1 MIILDRPFLSKE
13 MKDYIIKN
21 RTPVLKNAFIEEQGM
36 RFCYDDEQFR
46 RLYSRGERL
55 YTNSENALE
64 WINRNIRD
72 DVLLSAIALMK
83 DKAAL
88 RKTLS
93 PLDPDFFYL
102 EVTAV
107 QLETLDFSAL
117 KPPFVLKP
125 SIGFF
130 SEGVYT
136 VENKEDW
143 EQAVKEIKIKSLQWA
158 SQYPGSVVGSAKFIL
173 EQYIEGEEYAVDVYF
188 DENGQAVILN
198 VMKHDFTSSSDV
210 SDRLYYT
217 GKRIIEENLNDFT
230 AYLNRANRL
239 IGARNF
245 PAHIEL
251 RKSGGLI
258 RPIEFNPMRFAGLCT
273 TDITSFAYGFFT
285 YDYYLRD
292 RKPDW
297 DILLQGRDDK
307 LYTLIL
313 LNTTQ
318 QTENASGFDYD
329 KLCGS
334 FEKVLCLR
342 KTDHKKFPAF
352 GFLFTETREDNM
364 EELNRIMKSDLSE
377 FVL

>member
-1 MIILDRPFLSKE
+1 MIILDKPVLSKE
-13 MKDYIIKN
+13 MKHYIEET
-21 RTPVLKNAFIEEQGM
+21 RTPVLKNAFALEQGL
-36 RFCYDDEQFR
+36 RFCCDGEVFR
-46 RLYSRGERL
+46 KRYRDGARI

-64 WINRNIRD
+64 WVNTNIED
-72 DVLLSAIALMK
+72 ENLLSVIALMK

-88 RKTLS
+88 RRALS
-93 PLDPDFFYL
+93 LLDPDFFYL
-102 EVTAV
+102 EVPAARLV
-107 QLETLDFSAL
+107 TLDFSAL
-117 KPPFVLKP
+117 RLPFVLKP
-125 SIGFF
+125 SVGFF

-136 VENKEDW
+136 VESREDW
-143 EQAVKEIKIKSLQWA
+143 EQALEEIRKKSQQWA
-158 SQYPGSVVGSAKFIL
+158 KQYPGSVVGSKAFIL
-173 EQYIEGEEYAVDVYF
+173 EQYIDGDEFAIDAYF
-188 DENGQAVILN
+188 DGDGQAVVLN
-198 VMKHDFTSSSDV
+198 IMKHEFASSSDV

-217 GKRIIEENLNDFT
+217 GKRVIEENLSDFT

-245 PAHIEL
+245 PAHIEV
-251 RKSGGLI
+251 RKSGGVI

-273 TDITSFAYGFFT
+273 TDITHFAYGFFT
-285 YDYYLRD
+285 YDYYLKD

-297 DILLQGRDDK
+297 DALLQGRENK

-318 QTENASGFDYD
+318 KTENAGGFDYD
-329 KLCGS
+329 RLCGG

-364 EELNRIMKSDLSE
+364 GELHNIMTSDLSE
-377 FVL
+377 FIL